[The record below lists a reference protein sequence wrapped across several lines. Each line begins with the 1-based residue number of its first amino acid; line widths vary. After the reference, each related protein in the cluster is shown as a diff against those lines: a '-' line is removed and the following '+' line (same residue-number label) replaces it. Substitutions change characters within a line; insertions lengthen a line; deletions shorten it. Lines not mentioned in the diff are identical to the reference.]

1 MEIKSE
7 TIFLLNQV
15 IPTGP
20 ETGSIV
26 SPCTVATCL
35 PDI

>member
-15 IPTGP
+15 ILTGP
-20 ETGSIV
+20 ETGSII
-26 SPCTVATCL
+26 SPCIVVTCL
-35 PDI
+35 LDN